1 MSDQIWVK
9 ITFKGN
15 DNSLKVQK
23 IFFCNGTTIS
33 PTGQGS
39 PLDTDQDLQKIMA
52 NSGVKTEDLNTLV
65 GYGLIDNNSL
75 VELGLVDQTQINSN
89 LISNAALN
97 DAGITPEMLNNVNT
111 TEIISALNEAGITPE
126 MLNNTVPLQKI
137 QKNM

>member
-1 MSDQIWVK
+1 MRMILKYGFLV
-9 ITFKGN
+9 
-15 DNSLKVQK
+15 SL
-23 IFFCNGTTIS
+23 IFGSMILVVNCITIS

>member
-1 MSDQIWVK
+1 MILVVNC
-9 ITFKGN
+9 I
-15 DNSLKVQK
+15 
-23 IFFCNGTTIS
+23 TIS

-97 DAGITPEMLNNVNT
+97 DAGITPEMLNNINT